1 MLLSMYQGVHLLSS
15 LYLMLIRGAKGVQFE
30 GRLSTRLVYS
40 VTFVYLHSFILARI
54 DYVILSTDLFEGRWG
69 YGIRGE
75 AVEAGEDILSS
86 STIPLTLLL
95 LS

>member
-54 DYVILSTDLFEGRWG
+54 YRLV
-69 YGIRGE
+69 
-75 AVEAGEDILSS
+75 
-86 STIPLTLLL
+86 
-95 LS
+95 